1 MRSMKVAC
9 SLETAWTVSAF
20 LVDHGNVAPAFGY
33 RIEFGGRSVVL
44 SDDTKFS
51 ERLIEKSADADLLIC
66 EVFAAAAWAMNPD
79 VARAR
84 HLHISPE
91 EAGTVFTKVRP
102 KLAVCSHIVAIGV
115 SNDELVART
124 RKTYAGPL
132 VVGADLMSF
141 DVGDSVTVAP
151 MAKE

>member
-1 MRSMKVAC
+1 
-9 SLETAWTVSAF
+9 
-20 LVDHGNVAPAFGY
+20 
-33 RIEFGGRSVVL
+33 
-44 SDDTKFS
+44 
-51 ERLIEKSADADLLIC
+51 
-66 EVFAAAAWAMNPD
+66 
-79 VARAR
+79 
-84 HLHISPE
+84 
-91 EAGTVFTKVRP
+91 VRP
-102 KLAVCSHIVAIGV
+102 KLAVYSHIVAIGV